1 MTNSNYLT
9 AAYSIG
15 MMALLTNRW
24 HVGFLTLAAFCSHA
38 APPLPCLDNHRYMDG
53 NRLTSLEVGLFDNNP
68 KLWLVYVDQGI
79 DGV

>member
-1 MTNSNYLT
+1 MTNAFLIILRLP
-9 AAYSIG
+9 IG
-15 MMALLTNRW
+15 MMGCSQT
-24 HVGFLTLAAFCSHA
+24 VTLAGLLLSCRLPLPP
-38 APPLPCLDNHRYMDG
+38 PPLPCLDNHRYMDG